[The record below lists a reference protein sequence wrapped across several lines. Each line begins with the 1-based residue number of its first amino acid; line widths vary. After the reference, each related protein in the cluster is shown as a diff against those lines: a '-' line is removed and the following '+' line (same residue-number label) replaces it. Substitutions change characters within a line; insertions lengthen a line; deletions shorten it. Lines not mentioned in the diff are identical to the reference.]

1 MKESIRSLRRN
12 QWQFRLVAISI
23 VNVGWSLTAVRTTS
37 TTFPFGLSTY
47 ELFIGGS
54 LLILTPVFYHAI
66 YRDAGDVRESDSQ
79 WVPDRRLWVGGG
91 VCLSLLSIVLYL
103 NPLTHY
109 VAAIYL
115 IQRYRKTV
123 STGPAES
130 IN

>member
-12 QWQFRLVAISI
+12 QWQFRLVAISLL
-23 VNVGWSLTAVRTTS
+23 NVVWSFTAVRTSS

-47 ELFIGGS
+47 ELFLGGS

-66 YRDAGDVRESDSQ
+66 YRDTGGIRESDSP
-79 WVPDRRLWVGGG
+79 WVPDRRIWVGGG
-91 VCLSLLSIVLYL
+91 VCFSFLSIMLYL
-103 NPLTHY
+103 NPLAHY

-123 STGPAES
+123 PTGPAKS